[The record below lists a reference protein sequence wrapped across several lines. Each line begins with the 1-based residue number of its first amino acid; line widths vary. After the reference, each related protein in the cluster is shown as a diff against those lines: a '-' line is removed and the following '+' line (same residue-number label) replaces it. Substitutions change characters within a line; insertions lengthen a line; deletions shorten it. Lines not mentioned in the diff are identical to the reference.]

1 MYSREHTS
9 PLSPMEAMDELKKY
23 SRMDGLSL
31 QELMDSTK
39 FGGLTYNDF
48 LLLPGYIDF
57 PASEV
62 SLESKVTRNITLK
75 TPFMSSPMDTV
86 TETDM
91 AITMALLGGIGI
103 IHHNMPAHLQASM
116 VRAVKK
122 YENGFITDPF
132 CLTPEHTVEDVLAV
146 KEAYGFCGIPVTDT
160 GKLGGILQGIV
171 TARDIQFRSSNQ
183 PLSEVM
189 TKLSELV
196 VGPEGI
202 NLEEANAILRDCK
215 KGKLPLVDSEGR
227 LRSLL
232 ARSDLLKNKDYPLA
246 SKKPASKQL
255 LCGAAVGTRETD
267 RARLTALVQAGLD
280 VVVLDSS
287 QGNSIY
293 QIEMIKWIK
302 ENHPGLDVIAG
313 NVVTREQ
320 AAALIAVGADALRV
334 GMGSGSICITQEVCA
349 VGRPQGSAVFAVA
362 EFARRFGV
370 PVIADGG
377 ISNVGHIGKAIALGA
392 SAVMM
397 GGLLA
402 GTTEA
407 PGEYFYNEGQRLK
420 KYRGMGSLDAMEHG
434 NAEKNPVKRTES
446 PSLQTRLKAG
456 TGKSSGD
463 NAATSRYFSES
474 GSVRVAQGVTGAVV
488 DKGSLKKFVPYLYTG
503 LQHSLQ
509 DVGARSIA
517 QLRERAD
524 ASQVRFELRTTS
536 AQVEGGVHGLHSYEK
551 RLFS

>member
-1 MYSREHTS
+1 MPSTLSHTQ
-9 PLSPMEAMDELKKY
+9 AMDELKSY

-62 SLESKVTRNITLK
+62 SLESRVTRNITLR

-103 IHHNMPAHLQASM
+103 IHHNMPAHLQAAM

-132 CLTPEHTVEDVLAV
+132 CLTPENTVADVLAV

-171 TARDIQFRSSNQ
+171 TARDIQFRSPNQ
-183 PLSEVM
+183 TLSEVM

-202 NLEEANAILRDCK
+202 TLEVANGILRDCK

-267 RARLTALVQAGLD
+267 RARLTGLVQAGLD

-287 QGNSIY
+287 QGNSMY

-302 ENHPGLDVIAG
+302 ETHPGLDVIAG

-362 EFARRFGV
+362 EFA
-370 PVIADGG
+370 P
-377 ISNVGHIGKAIALGA
+377 IALGA

-434 NAEKNPVKRTES
+434 NNEKKSAKRTKS
-446 PSLQTRLKAG
+446 PSLETRLKSG
-456 TGKSSGD
+456 TAKPSED

-509 DVGARSIA
+509 DVGAKSITE
-517 QLRERAD
+517 LRERAD
-524 ASQVRFELRTTS
+524 SSQVRFELRTTS

>member
-1 MYSREHTS
+1 MTS
-9 PLSPMEAMDELKKY
+9 IGPLDFSLAISELEKY
-23 SRMDGLSL
+23 SRKDGLSL
-31 QELMDSTK
+31 HELMDSTK

-48 LLLPGYIDF
+48 LLLPGHIDF
-57 PASEV
+57 SASDV
-62 SLESKVTRNITLK
+62 SLDSRITRNISLK
-75 TPFMSSPMDTV
+75 TPFISSPMDTV

-122 YENGFITDPF
+122 YENGFITDPV
-132 CLTPEHTVEDVLAV
+132 CLAPENTVADVLAV
-146 KEAYGFCGIPVTDT
+146 KESQGFCGIPVTDT
-160 GKLGGILQGIV
+160 GKLGGLLMGIV
-171 TARDIQFRSSNQ
+171 TARDIQFRSPDQ
-183 PLSEVM
+183 PLSAVM
-189 TKLSELV
+189 THLSDLV
-196 VGPEGI
+196 VGPQGI
-202 NLEEANAILRDCK
+202 TLEKANTILRDCK
-215 KGKLPLVDSEGR
+215 KGKLPLVDDQGR

-255 LCGAAVGTRETD
+255 LCGAAVGTREAD
-267 RARLTALVQAGLD
+267 RDRLSLLVEAGLD

-293 QIEMIKWIK
+293 QIEMLRWIK
-302 ENHPGLDVIAG
+302 QTYPELDVIAG

-320 AAALIAVGADALRV
+320 AAQLIAAGADGLRI

-349 VGRPQGSAVFAVA
+349 VGRPQGSAVYAVA
-362 EFARRFGV
+362 EFASKFGV

-392 SAVMM
+392 SGVMM

-402 GTTEA
+402 GTTES
-407 PGEYFYNEGQRLK
+407 PGEYYYNEGKRLK
-420 KYRGMGSLDAMEHG
+420 KYRGMGSLDAMEHVSKK
-434 NAEKNPVKRTES
+434 AETF
-446 PSLQTRLKAG
+446 
-456 TGKSSGD
+456 D

-474 GSVRVAQGVTGAVV
+474 DAVRVAQGVTGAVV
-488 DKGSLKKFVPYLYTG
+488 DKGSLKKFVPYLFTG

-509 DVGARSIA
+509 DVGMKSIGD
-517 QLRERAD
+517 LRKGAD
-524 ASQVRFELRTTS
+524 SGEVRFELRTAS